1 MQRAST
7 YLVVNCQAV
16 QHKDNLL
23 LKMFFLCFEPFF
35 EPTSDTCFLKFSQ
48 KDWELGELKISF
60 CWVSHFDYFFQKK
73 FFLQHPHENQS
84 KFHAMHNNTL
94 YSVFHNGHLKPLIFQ
109 VFWKGHKK
117 SPTFFHVTESTQG
130 ETFFKFC
137 GLTIP

>member
-1 MQRAST
+1 MANSKKKEMFNSPNSQFFFVKILGIGPWVSLINWCKGHQCGST

-60 CWVSHFDYFFQKK
+60 CWVSHFDYFFQKN
-73 FFLQHPHENQS
+73 FFC
-84 KFHAMHNNTL
+84 NTPMKISQNSML
-94 YSVFHNGHLKPLIFQ
+94 CIIIRYTVYF
-109 VFWKGHKK
+109 
-117 SPTFFHVTESTQG
+117 TM
-130 ETFFKFC
+130 
-137 GLTIP
+137 GLWNL